1 MSELHYD
8 EVFNDADGA
17 VAEDLG
23 EALGDAPAEEDELFR
38 DLGMV
43 DPYTGEPIESRGD
56 FLRWKERFLA
66 DSAARKEQSARMAL
80 PDPMAHDLEDAALM
94 ARINEAVGGE
104 LEKIRQWDTAVATL
118 EDIAAAETLPAVYEK
133 VMKGYS
139 LSDAFY
145 LVNADAIQKE
155 AVRRAEEAAD
165 RRFRSKEHLRA
176 VAPRGGGEVRIPAE
190 VMAEFKRILPE
201 ADLESIRKF
210 YRKDKGRRAK

>member
-1 MSELHYD
+1 MKTLKYD
-8 EVFNDADGA
+8 EVFGEKKDAKA
-17 VAEDLG
+17 KK
-23 EALGDAPAEEDELFR
+23 DAPVGDDELFA

-43 DPYTGEPIESRGD
+43 DPYTGEPIETRED

-66 DSAARKEQSARMAL
+66 DSEAHQAQAERMIF

-94 ARINEAVGGE
+94 ARIYDAVGGE
-104 LEKIRQWDTAVATL
+104 LDKIRQWDGAVVSL

-165 RRFRSKEHLRA
+165 RKYRSKEHLRA
-176 VAPRGGGEVRIPAE
+176 VTPRGSGEVRIPAE
-190 VMAEFKRILPE
+190 VMEEFRRILPE
-201 ADLESIRKF
+201 ADVESIRRF
-210 YRKDKGRRAK
+210 YKKDRKRV